1 MRKYISRATKKL
13 AIVTIISLVI
23 LLIGI
28 TFIVTNS
35 FDIGLGLT
43 LSGGLMSILF
53 SICFLAE
60 KSRYLIVEK
69 DKIILPRGVNIGEK
83 MSFQKTIIKRE
94 DIISIESK
102 LYKGDGLIA
111 KDTFF
116 YILKLKNGTRV
127 TFTMYPFGKEAE
139 KEIIEDIK
147 KNIL

>member
-1 MRKYISRATKKL
+1 
-13 AIVTIISLVI
+13 
-23 LLIGI
+23 
-28 TFIVTNS
+28 
-35 FDIGLGLT
+35 
-43 LSGGLMSILF
+43 MSILF

-127 TFTMYPFGKEAE
+127 TFTLYPFGKEAE